1 MTENTMEQLITP
13 LRITGLLALAGAFL
27 YAVGDVLLLA
37 GKASLDDYPKL
48 KPFAKLLST
57 SERMVVLPPSRMIWG
72 ALLGVFATPLVL
84 AGFWQVYKGLN
95 GANESLTLATGLLF
109 AVASVIGAF
118 VHGTFYYMGEYIQ
131 ALNKVAD
138 GSQPVIADMI
148 TRHRKV
154 LIVTYA
160 PVMILIMIASLLFS
174 VLVASGQTAF
184 PVWMAWINPV
194 TMTIAW
200 LILKRILPQFVRD
213 WTEGAGFNIA
223 YLIFF
228 ACTTITLWNG

>member
-1 MTENTMEQLITP
+1 MEQLITS

-37 GKASLDDYPKL
+37 SKVNLDNYPRL
-48 KPFAKLLST
+48 KPFAKLLSD
-57 SERMVVLPPSRMIWG
+57 SEKMVVLPPNRMIWG

-84 AGFWQVYKGLN
+84 AGFWQVYRGLN
-95 GANESLTLATGLLF
+95 GANSSLTLATGLLF
-109 AVASVIGAF
+109 ATASVIGAF
-118 VHGTFYYMGEYIQ
+118 VHGTFYFMGEYVQ
-131 ALNKVAD
+131 ALNKVED

-148 TRHRKV
+148 ARHRKV

-160 PVMILIMIASLLFS
+160 PVIILIVIASALFS
-174 VLVASGQTAF
+174 ILVASGQTAF

-200 LILKRILPQFVRD
+200 LIIKRILPQFVRD

-223 YLIFF
+223 YLVFF
-228 ACTTITLWNG
+228 TCTTIALWNG